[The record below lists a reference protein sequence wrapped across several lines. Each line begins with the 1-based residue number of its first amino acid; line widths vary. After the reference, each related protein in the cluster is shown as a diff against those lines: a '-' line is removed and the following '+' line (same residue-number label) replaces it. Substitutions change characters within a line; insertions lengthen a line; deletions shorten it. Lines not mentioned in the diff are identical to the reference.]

1 MVCAVAVGE
10 VRSLTFSVPGGPQC
24 WACGSTG
31 RRVLALFE
39 EMGADVYSQITRL
52 WWLLAWRSGVLF
64 CFLHDLTIV
73 GRKVRGRHPL
83 PKSVS
88 LPFVL
93 DQQNSPSHSGESEND
108 QPI

>member
-1 MVCAVAVGE
+1 MEALDGVATV
-10 VRSLTFSVPGGPQC
+10 Q
-24 WACGSTG
+24 
-31 RRVLALFE
+31 ALFE

-52 WWLLAWRSGVLF
+52 RWLLAWRSGVLF

-73 GRKVRGRHPL
+73 GRKVRGRHPF

-108 QPI
+108 QSI